1 MKVNN
6 KKFKV
11 CTNCVMDTSDNL
23 ITFDINGVC
32 DHCQNFNKNI
42 KKKINTKD
50 SDSISKLNKII
61 DKIKSKKKQNY
72 DCLIGISGG
81 VDSCYLA
88 HYAKQVLKLNPLMVH
103 VDTGWNSIESTGNI
117 EKIID
122 SLELDL
128 VTVVIPWN
136 EMRDLQL
143 SFFKAQHPNLDIPQD
158 HAIFASLYKYA
169 IKNNIKYILNGG
181 NFSTECIREP
191 LEWAYHAS
199 DVRHIK
205 DVHKKFGNIKLKKF
219 PLCNIF
225 TYKIYYSFFK
235 GLEVVQPLNY
245 IEYNKLK
252 CMEKLEKLY
261 GWVKYEHKHYE
272 SRFTK
277 FFEGYWLL
285 KKFGYD
291 KRKTHFSSLILTNQM
306 NREDA
311 IEKLSNY
318 PINEK
323 EIKNEFSFI
332 SKKLDISEDELNTLL
347 NGDNKSFKDYKS
359 SYLIIQFFVKLLRF
373 LKIEAR
379 LIR

>member
-6 KKFKV
+6 KNFKM
-11 CTNCVMDTSDNL
+11 CTNCVMDTSDSL
-23 ITFDINGVC
+23 ITFDKNGVC

-42 KKKINTKD
+42 KNKINLKDSVSKLKKI
-50 SDSISKLNKII
+50 IE
-61 DKIKSKKKQNY
+61 KIKIKKKQNY

-88 HYAKQVLKLNPLMVH
+88 HYAKQELKLNPLMVH

-128 VTVVIPWN
+128 VTIVIPWK
-136 EMRDLQL
+136 EMKDLQL

-169 IKNNIKYILNGG
+169 IKNDIQYILNGG

-225 TYKIYYSFFK
+225 TYKIYYRFFK
-235 GLEVVQPLNY
+235 DLKVIQPLNY
-245 IEYNKLK
+245 IEYNKSK
-252 CMEKLEKLY
+252 CMQKLENLY

-291 KRKTHFSSLILTNQM
+291 KRKAHFSSLVLTNQM

-332 SKKLDISEDELNTLL
+332 SKKLDISEEELNILL
-347 NGDNKSFKDYKS
+347 EGKNKSFKDYKS

-373 LKIEAR
+373 FKLESR

>member
-1 MKVNN
+1 MKVEN
-6 KKFKV
+6 KNFKV
-11 CTNCVMDTSDNL
+11 CTSCVMDTSDSS
-23 ITFDINGVC
+23 ITFDKNGVC
-32 DHCQNFNKNI
+32 DHCQNYNKNI
-42 KKKINTKD
+42 RKIVDFKD
-50 SDSISKLNKII
+50 SKSRLIKII
-61 DKIKSKKKQNY
+61 EKIKSKKNQHY

-88 HYAKQVLKLNPLMVH
+88 HYAKQELKLNPLMVH
-103 VDTGWNSIESTGNI
+103 VDTGWNSINSTGNI

-122 SLELDL
+122 CLNLDL
-128 VTVVIPWN
+128 ETIVIPWK
-136 EMRDLQL
+136 EMKDLQL

-199 DVRHIK
+199 DVKHIK
-205 DVHKKFGNIKLKKF
+205 DVHKKFGNLKLKKF
-219 PLCNIF
+219 PLCDIF
-225 TYKIYYSFFK
+225 TYKIYYRFFK
-235 GLEVVQPLNY
+235 GLKVIQPLNY
-245 IEYNKLK
+245 IEYNKSK
-252 CMEKLEKLY
+252 CMKKLENLY

-291 KRKTHFSSLILTNQM
+291 KRKAHFSSLILTNQM
-306 NREDA
+306 SREEA

-373 LKIEAR
+373 LKIEPR